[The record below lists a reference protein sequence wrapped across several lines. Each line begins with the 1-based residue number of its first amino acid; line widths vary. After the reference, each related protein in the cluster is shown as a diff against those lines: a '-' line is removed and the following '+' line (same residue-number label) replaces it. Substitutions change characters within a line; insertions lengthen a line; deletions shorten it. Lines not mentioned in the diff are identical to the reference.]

1 MEEALQAVIAAVVA
15 FFAVFLL
22 SSLLILLLC
31 PRTPKSRLRP
41 LAPPAPLLPLRQ
53 PPSASV
59 VADESASFD
68 PSLDH
73 ISLNELA
80 AATEDFAA
88 DTIIGDGSFGFVY
101 KARLSSGT
109 TVAVKRLSADAF
121 HGFREFRAEME
132 TLGRLHHPNLTRIL
146 GYCISGADRLLIY
159 EFLEHGSLDHWLHES
174 DSRDSTDSVSSS
186 PLPWPIRVQIVRGV
200 AVGLAFLHEEC
211 RPRII
216 HRDIKSSNVLLAVD
230 FGARIADFGLAR
242 VVDVSRTHVSTQVA
256 GTMGYMPPEYK
267 EGLTAATVAA
277 DVYSFGVLMVET
289 ATGERPN
296 LLRRLEDGKQVCL
309 VRWTRRMVEERR
321 VMEVLDAKMGKE
333 GVREE
338 EVKRYLEVA
347 YRCTHENP
355 RKRPTM
361 VEVVSLLDHI

>member
-1 MEEALQAVIAAVVA
+1 MEGALQALIAAVVA
-15 FFAVFLL
+15 FFAVVLL
-22 SSLLILLLC
+22 FFLILLLC
-31 PRTPKSRLRP
+31 PRTPKSRLGP
-41 LAPPAPLLPLRQ
+41 SALPAPPLPLRR
-53 PPSASV
+53 PPPASI

-80 AATEDFAA
+80 AATKGFAA
-88 DTIIGDGSFGFVY
+88 DAIIGDGSFGFVY
-101 KARLSSGT
+101 KARLSSGA

-132 TLGRLHHPNLTRIL
+132 TLGGLRHPHLTRIL

-159 EFLEHGSLDHWLHES
+159 EFVEHGSLDHLLHES
-174 DSRDSTDSVSSS
+174 DSRDSIDLVSS

-200 AVGLAFLHEEC
+200 AAGLAFLHEEC

-216 HRDIKSSNVLLAVD
+216 HRDIKSSNVLLAAD
-230 FGARIADFGLAR
+230 FEARIADFGLAR
-242 VVDVSRTHVSTQVA
+242 LVDVSRTHVSTQVA

-267 EGLTAATVAA
+267 EGLMAATVAA

-289 ATGERPN
+289 ATGQRPN
-296 LLRRLEDGKQVCL
+296 LLRRLENGKQVCL

-338 EVKRYLEVA
+338 EVKGYLEVA
-347 YRCTHENP
+347 YRCTDENP

-361 VEVVSLLDHI
+361 AEVVSLLDHI